1 MTRKLILFSILLG
14 FLSGVMGYFV
24 TNALFAQVGNK
35 TETTVATKKSESAI
49 QSKTSSVTATNHEK
63 LFDEFITN
71 FSKQFTTY
79 STIGDNLDRLKEY
92 CTVGFYEKLKDM
104 INRQKLNAE
113 TQHYG
118 QFEYMKE
125 THYVQKIDKH
135 QKKVIV
141 EVTFSYHYLSDTGEA
156 LQPKLTSTQ
165 QLELLVESSND
176 LHYKIRNL
184 SHIMISG
191 LYEKI
196 GLSEKITNFL
206 KYLIYIRKKGIIY

>member
-1 MTRKLILFSILLG
+1 
-14 FLSGVMGYFV
+14 
-24 TNALFAQVGNK
+24 
-35 TETTVATKKSESAI
+35 
-49 QSKTSSVTATNHEK
+49 
-63 LFDEFITN
+63 
-71 FSKQFTTY
+71 
-79 STIGDNLDRLKEY
+79 
-92 CTVGFYEKLKDM
+92 
-104 INRQKLNAE
+104 
-113 TQHYG
+113 
-118 QFEYMKE
+118 MKE